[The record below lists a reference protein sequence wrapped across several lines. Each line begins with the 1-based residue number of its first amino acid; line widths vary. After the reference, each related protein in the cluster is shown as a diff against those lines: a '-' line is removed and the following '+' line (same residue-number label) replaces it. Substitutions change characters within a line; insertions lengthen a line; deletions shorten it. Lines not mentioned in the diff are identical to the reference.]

1 MNRTA
6 EKTKN
11 LSLSAMLVSI
21 MLILGYIESLI
32 PISVGIP
39 GIKLGLANSVLLFSI
54 YYLGIKKS
62 FILMLAKVF
71 LSGFLFGNPN
81 IMLYSL
87 SGGVLSLAAMCLLV
101 YVFKGFSPVAVG
113 MLGAVMHNVGQV
125 LMAMLQLQT
134 LDLVYYMAV
143 LVLVGALMG
152 SLTGLI
158 CVALFK
164 NIRSIRPKN
173 VQ

>member
-1 MNRTA
+1 MNKA
-6 EKTKN
+6 KS

-21 MLILGYIESLI
+21 MLILGYVESLV

-39 GIKLGLANSVLLFSI
+39 GIKLGIANSVLLFSV
-54 YYLGIKKS
+54 YYLGVKRS
-62 FILMLAKVF
+62 LVLMLAKVL

-87 SGGVLSLAAMCLLV
+87 SGGALSLASMCALV
-101 YVFKGFSPVAVG
+101 YVFRGFSPVAVG

-134 LDLVYYMAV
+134 LNLIYYMAV
-143 LVLVGALMG
+143 LVLVGAAMG
-152 SLTGLI
+152 AVTGFI
-158 CVALFK
+158 CIALFK
-164 NIRSIRPKN
+164 NIRSIRPIIS
-173 VQ
+173 